1 MKKEYINPEICV
13 IELQHQGIL
22 CGSQV
27 TSLDPDTNPA
37 DLDLED
43 DGFDDIVD
51 DM

>member
-1 MKKEYINPEICV
+1 MKKEYINPEMQV

-27 TSLDPDTNPA
+27 TSLAPGNSADISLEDGGFG
-37 DLDLED
+37 DLD
-43 DGFDDIVD
+43 D

>member
-1 MKKEYINPEICV
+1 MKKEYINPEIVV

-27 TSLDPDTNPA
+27 TGLAPTNPA
-37 DLDLED
+37 GLSLED
-43 DGFDDIVD
+43 GGFEDSDD

>member
-27 TSLDPDTNPA
+27 TSLSSGNSA
-37 DLDLED
+37 DLSLED
-43 DGFDDIVD
+43 SGFDDID
-51 DM
+51 EDM